1 MYQGINDTYLNA
13 ENNFVFELQFHTPE
27 SWELKSEAHIIYEKF
42 RVSTDPIE
50 QMKLFEEGTRKA
62 NTVRIPEKV
71 MQLIHLTINPEP
83 DMLSAYSHVLRVNYD
98 SIKDPI
104 QNWLTSHLQGKGFC
118 HVRNNQISFYA
129 SVYVQLSLGTISYLT
144 TI

>member
-71 MQLIHLTINPEP
+71 MQ
-83 DMLSAYSHVLRVNYD
+83 
-98 SIKDPI
+98 
-104 QNWLTSHLQGKGFC
+104 
-118 HVRNNQISFYA
+118 
-129 SVYVQLSLGTISYLT
+129 
-144 TI
+144 